1 MKIFLNDNAFLD
13 KGYLISTD
21 KNLLDFDT
29 IYAYLDQESY
39 WSKGI
44 PVEKLKRAIEN
55 SMCFGVYYDHKQIGF
70 ARVITDKATFGY
82 LADVFILPGH
92 RNLGLSKWLMQTI
105 INHPE
110 LQGLRRWSLATADA
124 QGLYSQFG
132 FSVITRPER
141 WMEIFTPY
149 KAFNHNKDE
158 RKKADF

>member
-1 MKIFLNDNAFLD
+1 MNDQAFWD

-21 KNLLDFDT
+21 KALLDFDV
-29 IYAYLDQESY
+29 IYNYLEHDSY

-44 PVEKLKRAIEN
+44 PVEKLRTAIEN
-55 SMCFGVYYDHKQIGF
+55 SMCFGLYQHHKQIGF

-82 LADVFILPGH
+82 LADVFILPDH

-105 INHPE
+105 KNHPN

-124 QGLYSQFG
+124 HGLYNQFG
-132 FSVITRPER
+132 FTVITKPER

-149 KAFNHNKDE
+149 QTLKTEEHEPKEANI
-158 RKKADF
+158 